1 MSNSRRKSRI
11 AIFQSIYESELS
23 KHSVLESF
31 ENIAVTQKIS
41 SSGKIF
47 CIEVINGI
55 NKNIKE
61 IDRQIENTATNFP
74 LNQMPKVDLSVLRLA
89 IYELHYH
96 NDKQPTEIV
105 INEAIEIAKAYGSN
119 SSGAFINGVLAVIFN
134 KLNNKK

>member
-1 MSNSRRKSRI
+1 
-11 AIFQSIYESELS
+11 
-23 KHSVLESF
+23 
-31 ENIAVTQKIS
+31 
-41 SSGKIF
+41 
-47 CIEVINGI
+47 
-55 NKNIKE
+55 
-61 IDRQIENTATNFP
+61 
-74 LNQMPKVDLSVLRLA
+74 MPKVDLSVLRLA